1 MKLLFK
7 NNNIFINVRMSFCV
21 RSSYFRYKLFVAMF
35 AATLVIFIHGI
46 QFVNIYNK
54 FNQSQKTEVEP
65 SQHIKGENIG
75 RM

>member
-21 RSSYFRYKLFVAMF
+21 RSSYIRYKLFVAMF
-35 AATLVIFIHGI
+35 AATLVILIHGI
-46 QFVNIYNK
+46 QFVNIYNR
-54 FNQSQKTEVEP
+54 FNLSQKTEVEP